1 MPLVGTKKFYIYDTT
16 LEQYTGEIAQFS
28 IPQSDKTASELNSSI
43 HTIVGV
49 NSGGSTRITL
59 EKAIAIANTI
69 DSYNF
74 VAMLP
79 DPYVDNSVEYDIEST
94 SGFSQ
99 LSLLLNSYYSA
110 GSIISNRRYRL
121 CVSDTVFDDNYF
133 TISNSAIQSTFVV
146 NESSYTIS
154 TNTPVGIGFSLLPG
168 NNVPLA
174 KCSTFTSDNLIFE
187 ALLFVDE
194 ANNRNYTYKIVN
206 PGELAITAFK
216 TLYEMAET
224 GGGYS
229 VTYDLV
235 DCTGSENNPTVILPQ
250 ATVTLA
256 SFTPLPSFYFNE
268 LSVTIDGTGY
278 PDGPVQ
284 FVFDLDSGN
293 LRIGPISSAITVHV
307 KGTRDP
313 YSGSGASGP
322 GGGDGTFDFSSTPIN
337 YPGLP
342 TIGAYSTGFLNVYV
356 PSAANLRS
364 LAAYMWAGAFDI
376 DNFRKLVA
384 DPMDAIM
391 GLSIV
396 PVTSAEIGV
405 ESTTLIVGN
414 ISTGIS
420 MPRAL
425 SQYVAVDCGTVEMPA
440 KWGAYLDFSPYTK
453 LQLYLPYIGFVDIS
467 PDDVMTANM
476 GAEEQDPGTISVQYH
491 VDILSGSCIA
501 FVKCRDHVIYEF
513 GGQCACSCPV
523 TEGQYKNGLL
533 GMLEIISTV
542 ASTASAVAGGPGER
556 ASKAN
561 REASQ
566 IGKIGAVAEGT
577 LGVIDTSL
585 AMIKP
590 NITRSGSV
598 GGSNGLMGYQIPYL
612 VLTVPHMCIPGDQN
626 VYIGYPS
633 FVTLEMS
640 ELAGFT
646 QIQITHLHNMSCTS
660 DEADEIISLLS
671 EGVIF

>member
-1 MPLVGTKKFYIYDTT
+1 MANKYWIPTTWRNMIVTGTMED
-16 LEQYTGEIAQFS
+16 G
-28 IPQSDKTASELNSSI
+28 
-43 HTIVGV
+43 
-49 NSGGSTRITL
+49 
-59 EKAIAIANTI
+59 
-69 DSYNF
+69 
-74 VAMLP
+74 
-79 DPYVDNSVEYDIEST
+79 
-94 SGFSQ
+94 
-99 LSLLLNSYYSA
+99 
-110 GSIISNRRYRL
+110 
-121 CVSDTVFDDNYF
+121 
-133 TISNSAIQSTFVV
+133 NSAIPVEYQLLYMEFSQNSTDATSADALMPSYDGAHAGLAGPYSYGVLGAKGTTPILAPKKYYIRAEGV
-146 NESSYTIS
+146 TDYLRIESRISGEYTRDILVFLNDDTS
-154 TNTPVGIGFSLLPG
+154 SIVGISFRADNFNAACGIY
-168 NNVPLA
+168 LA
-174 KCSTFTSDNLIFE
+174 KFADDVYIIGGISNTGFTE
-187 ALLFVDE
+187 
-194 ANNRNYTYKIVN
+194 
-206 PGELAITAFK
+206 
-216 TLYEMAET
+216 
-224 GGGYS
+224 
-229 VTYDLV
+229 
-235 DCTGSENNPTVILPQ
+235 
-250 ATVTLA
+250 
-256 SFTPLPSFYFNE
+256 PLPSYFTLVMPTSSNFGIAG
-268 LSVTIDGTGY
+268 VTFAASGTY
-278 PDGPVQ
+278 VDHTMLV
-284 FVFDLDSGN
+284 SYN
-293 LRIGPISSAITVHV
+293 ARIGNTNCQRAGNVLAAVAKEIQT
-307 KGTRDP
+307 DP
-313 YSGSGASGP
+313 YAGAGASGP
-322 GGGDGTFDFSSTPIN
+322 GGGDGTFDFSSTPID

-364 LAAYMWAGAFDI
+364 LAAYMWSGAFDI

-396 PVTSAEIGV
+396 PVTSTEIGV

-425 SQYVAVDCGTVEMPA
+425 SQYVSVDCGEIEMPA

-467 PDDVMTANM
+467 PDDIMTANM
-476 GAEEQDPGTISVQYH
+476 GEDDDKMYPGTIGVQYH

-542 ASTASAVAGGPGER
+542 ASTASAVAGGPGEG

-561 REASQ
+561 QRASK
-566 IGKIGAVAEGT
+566 IGKVGAVAEGA

>member
-1 MPLVGTKKFYIYDTT
+1 MASILFNFHTYLVDGQDNIIRQLSDFR
-16 LEQYTGEIAQFS
+16 LGCPVGHANPS
-28 IPQSDKTASELNSSI
+28 IPTSE
-43 HTIVGV
+43 TV
-49 NSGGSTRITL
+49 IT
-59 EKAIAIANTI
+59 N
-69 DSYNF
+69 
-74 VAMLP
+74 
-79 DPYVDNSVEYDIEST
+79 
-94 SGFSQ
+94 
-99 LSLLLNSYYSA
+99 
-110 GSIISNRRYRL
+110 
-121 CVSDTVFDDNYF
+121 
-133 TISNSAIQSTFVV
+133 
-146 NESSYTIS
+146 
-154 TNTPVGIGFSLLPG
+154 
-168 NNVPLA
+168 
-174 KCSTFTSDNLIFE
+174 
-187 ALLFVDE
+187 
-194 ANNRNYTYKIVN
+194 NYTYFTSRYG
-206 PGELAITAFK
+206 GELIFGSGLYYKQFNAGIE
-216 TLYEMAET
+216 TLNLYVPLIVPKQELVSSDNPYYLKFINDS
-224 GGGYS
+224 GYYAKS
-229 VTYDLV
+229 TTTVQNLP
-235 DCTGSENNPTVILPQ
+235 NNGFLPCYMYNDSG
-250 ATVTLA
+250 TR
-256 SFTPLPSFYFNE
+256 
-268 LSVTIDGTGY
+268 IGTGTMY
-278 PDGPVQ
+278 MGTQ
-284 FVFDLDSGN
+284 FNRTDFAFDLIVSIELADDV
-293 LRIGPISSAITVHV
+293 ITSMQEILVYS
-307 KGTRDP
+307 KASDAKTYTYRLTRSNYSEILIFFNGLTQYKEQTDP
-313 YSGSGASGP
+313 YSGAGASGP
-322 GGGDGTFDFSSTPIN
+322 GGGDGTFDFSSTPID

-364 LAAYMWAGAFDI
+364 LAAYMWAGSFDI

-425 SQYVAVDCGTVEMPA
+425 SQYVAVDCGTIEMPA

-467 PDDVMTANM
+467 PDDVMTANEGNEDDKM
-476 GAEEQDPGTISVQYH
+476 YPGTIGVQYH
-491 VDILSGSCIA
+491 IDILSGTCVA

-513 GGQCACSCPV
+513 GGNCSCGCPV
-523 TEGQYKNGLL
+523 TSGQYKNGAF
-533 GMLEIISTV
+533 GVLEILSSLFKMEAASMDAPSKFFPKSKSGKQAMYSAGAAEAQGVMDIADSTIS
-542 ASTASAVAGGPGER
+542 
-556 ASKAN
+556 
-561 REASQ
+561 
-566 IGKIGAVAEGT
+566 
-577 LGVIDTSL
+577 
-585 AMIKP
+585 MIKP
-590 NITRSGSV
+590 SVARSGMI

>member
-1 MPLVGTKKFYIYDTT
+1 MGTFYKVTNTGKIIHIPSYNVVQYSLNGTFYTITAATQASPQVFDHTYTYFFPHTSAGRDSLMRLSLMGFTDLVQLEDNMNEYWYLTETKRLHLTQNGVEYQVFDETQQTWNNLGSAGVFGGGRSFFTLYTYFNGITASSLIAGSSAFGGAPPQPYFSASSLTGSPLVAANKLTT
-16 LEQYTGEIAQFS
+16 FFTDIDPF
-28 IPQSDKTASELNSSI
+28 INPPSD
-43 HTIVGV
+43 
-49 NSGGSTRITL
+49 
-59 EKAIAIANTI
+59 
-69 DSYNF
+69 
-74 VAMLP
+74 
-79 DPYVDNSVEYDIEST
+79 
-94 SGFSQ
+94 
-99 LSLLLNSYYSA
+99 
-110 GSIISNRRYRL
+110 
-121 CVSDTVFDDNYF
+121 
-133 TISNSAIQSTFVV
+133 
-146 NESSYTIS
+146 
-154 TNTPVGIGFSLLPG
+154 
-168 NNVPLA
+168 
-174 KCSTFTSDNLIFE
+174 
-187 ALLFVDE
+187 
-194 ANNRNYTYKIVN
+194 
-206 PGELAITAFK
+206 
-216 TLYEMAET
+216 
-224 GGGYS
+224 
-229 VTYDLV
+229 
-235 DCTGSENNPTVILPQ
+235 
-250 ATVTLA
+250 
-256 SFTPLPSFYFNE
+256 
-268 LSVTIDGTGY
+268 
-278 PDGPVQ
+278 
-284 FVFDLDSGN
+284 
-293 LRIGPISSAITVHV
+293 
-307 KGTRDP
+307 DP
-313 YSGSGASGP
+313 YSGAGASGP
-322 GGGDGTFDFSSTPIN
+322 GGGDGTFDFSSTPID

-396 PVTSAEIGV
+396 PVTASEIGV

-425 SQYVAVDCGTVEMPA
+425 SQYVAVDCGTIEMPA

-467 PDDVMTANM
+467 PDDVMTANE
-476 GAEEQDPGTISVQYH
+476 GNEDDKLYPGTIGVQYH

-542 ASTASAVAGGPGER
+542 ASTASAVAGGPG
-556 ASKAN
+556 AKATKAN
-561 REASQ
+561 REASK
-566 IGKIGAVAEGT
+566 IGKIGAVAEGA
-577 LGVIDTSL
+577 LGVIDTSIS
-585 AMIKP
+585 MIKP

-633 FVTLEMS
+633 FVTLTMS
-640 ELAGFT
+640 DLAGFT
-646 QIQITHLHNMSCTS
+646 QIQVTHLLNMSCTS

>member
-1 MPLVGTKKFYIYDTT
+1 MARYSATGAKQAGIKFDSIMVPILVIEFDSSGVIITNTSNLILFPDATLFNGIVSTCDWTYNSVPSPVEVPATHTIEAGEFTFTITSDTGQYVTGRNQSGAIMTGARIVAGTGVRYRWKCILHETSTDTYYFTPSAAIGCPSIQYLDRYGTIGFTKSGFPIQTIYG
-16 LEQYTGEIAQFS
+16 LEANSVAGTYNIY
-28 IPQSDKTASELNSSI
+28 PNSSLSDYI
-43 HTIVGV
+43 KQNIVTL
-49 NSGGSTRITL
+49 ST
-59 EKAIAIANTI
+59 
-69 DSYNF
+69 
-74 VAMLP
+74 
-79 DPYVDNSVEYDIEST
+79 DPYE
-94 SGFSQ
+94 
-99 LSLLLNSYYSA
+99 
-110 GSIISNRRYRL
+110 
-121 CVSDTVFDDNYF
+121 
-133 TISNSAIQSTFVV
+133 
-146 NESSYTIS
+146 
-154 TNTPVGIGFSLLPG
+154 
-168 NNVPLA
+168 
-174 KCSTFTSDNLIFE
+174 E
-187 ALLFVDE
+187 A
-194 ANNRNYTYKIVN
+194 
-206 PGELAITAFK
+206 
-216 TLYEMAET
+216 
-224 GGGYS
+224 
-229 VTYDLV
+229 
-235 DCTGSENNPTVILPQ
+235 
-250 ATVTLA
+250 
-256 SFTPLPSFYFNE
+256 
-268 LSVTIDGTGY
+268 
-278 PDGPVQ
+278 
-284 FVFDLDSGN
+284 
-293 LRIGPISSAITVHV
+293 
-307 KGTRDP
+307 
-313 YSGSGASGP
+313 GASGP
-322 GGGDGTFDFSSTPIN
+322 GGGDGTFDFSSTPIDF
-337 YPGLP
+337 PGLP
-342 TIGAYSTGFLNVYV
+342 TIGAFSTGFLNVYV
-356 PSAANLRS
+356 PTAAQLRS

-376 DNFRKLVA
+376 QNFRKLVA

-391 GLSIV
+391 GISIV
-396 PVTSAEIGV
+396 PVTSSEIGV

-425 SQYVAVDCGTVEMPA
+425 SQYVAVDCGTIEMPA

-467 PDDVMTANM
+467 PDDVMTANEGNEDDKM
-476 GAEEQDPGTISVQYH
+476 YPGTIGVQYH

-542 ASTASAVAGGPGER
+542 ASTASAVTGGPG
-556 ASKAN
+556 AKATKAN
-561 REASQ
+561 REASK

>member
-1 MPLVGTKKFYIYDTT
+1 MAYLYWIPTTWRNLVVPCTFEDGNSVTPSTFNILYMEFNQRSTDAVGSDQLQPSYNGVASGLPGPYSYSVLGANDVTPILAPKKVYIRSDRVTDYVRIESYFSGPYTKNIMIYLNDVTPAIFGMPFNTGYAIGLYIARFSDGVYTVGGINNTGFGSPLPDYLSLVMPSTTEFGSASASLSATGTYSDHAKF
-16 LEQYTGEIAQFS
+16 
-28 IPQSDKTASELNSSI
+28 
-43 HTIVGV
+43 
-49 NSGGSTRITL
+49 GSTG
-59 EKAIAIANTI
+59 AIINNTNILKLANVI
-69 DSYNF
+69 MN
-74 VAMLP
+74 VA
-79 DPYVDNSVEYDIEST
+79 
-94 SGFSQ
+94 
-99 LSLLLNSYYSA
+99 
-110 GSIISNRRYRL
+110 
-121 CVSDTVFDDNYF
+121 
-133 TISNSAIQSTFVV
+133 
-146 NESSYTIS
+146 
-154 TNTPVGIGFSLLPG
+154 
-168 NNVPLA
+168 
-174 KCSTFTSDNLIFE
+174 
-187 ALLFVDE
+187 DE
-194 ANNRNYTYKIVN
+194 I
-206 PGELAITAFK
+206 K
-216 TLYEMAET
+216 T
-224 GGGYS
+224 
-229 VTYDLV
+229 
-235 DCTGSENNPTVILPQ
+235 
-250 ATVTLA
+250 
-256 SFTPLPSFYFNE
+256 
-268 LSVTIDGTGY
+268 
-278 PDGPVQ
+278 
-284 FVFDLDSGN
+284 
-293 LRIGPISSAITVHV
+293 
-307 KGTRDP
+307 DP
-313 YSGSGASGP
+313 YSGAGASGP
-322 GGGDGTFDFSSTPIN
+322 GGGDGTFDFSSTPID

-364 LAAYMWAGAFDI
+364 LAAYMWSGAFDI

-425 SQYVAVDCGTVEMPA
+425 SQYVAVDCGTIEMPA

-467 PDDVMTANM
+467 PDDVMTANEGNEDDKM
-476 GAEEQDPGTISVQYH
+476 YPGTIGVQYH

-561 REASQ
+561 QRASK
-566 IGKIGAVAEGT
+566 IGKVGAVAEGT